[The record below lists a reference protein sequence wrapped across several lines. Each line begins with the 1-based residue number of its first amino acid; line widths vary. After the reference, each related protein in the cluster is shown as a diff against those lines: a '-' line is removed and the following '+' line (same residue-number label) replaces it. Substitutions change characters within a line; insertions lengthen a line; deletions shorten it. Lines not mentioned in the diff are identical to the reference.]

1 MTEKRK
7 IKQFHEMEL
16 DDRIIKA
23 ISKMGWSEPT
33 LIQEAA
39 IPLLLEGKDV
49 IVKARTGSGKTAAF
63 ALPLIQKI
71 LNSKLNAAEQCIS
84 ALVLAPSKELCQ
96 QTRKAMEQMSEK
108 CGKVLRVVDLS
119 SSDTVAQR
127 HVLSERPDVVVTT
140 PAKVLAHM
148 QSGAMDLKHLET
160 LVVDEADLVFSFGFE
175 KDVKK
180 LVEYLPPIYQAVL
193 VSATITEDV
202 MNMKNIILNNPVIL
216 KLEEPEL
223 VPESQLS
230 HQRILAEEV
239 DKPAILYALL
249 KLRLVRGKNV
259 IFVNTVD
266 RCYKLKLFLEQFSIK
281 SCVLNSELPAKI
293 RIHTINQFN
302 QGIYDFIIASD
313 EHMLENPGR
322 NKSDRESGA
331 SRGIDFQCVT
341 NVINFDFPKDV
352 SSYIHRAGRTAR
364 GNNKGTVLSMVSIK
378 DKEINDEVEER
389 LKAGY
394 MSEEQVIKNYQFK
407 MEEVE
412 AFRYRAKDAWRAVT
426 RTAVHE
432 ARVREIKQEIFNSEK
447 LKAFFSENTR
457 DLQVLRHDKPLKTVK
472 VQPHLSHV
480 PEYIVPKA
488 LKRIATTP
496 LTSSSS
502 SAASTKKPRYF
513 NSSAKAAYE
522 SKASNPLLCSEIDF
536 GKKSGGNRR
545 RK

>member
-1 MTEKRK
+1 MEKRQ

-16 DDRIIKA
+16 DDRILKA
-23 ISKMGWSEPT
+23 ISKLGWTEPT

-71 LNSKLNAAEQCIS
+71 LNSKMNADEQCTS
-84 ALVLAPSKELCQ
+84 ALLLAPSKELCQ
-96 QTRKAMEQMSEK
+96 QTRNAMEQMSEK
-108 CGKVLRVVDLS
+108 CGKVLRIVDLS
-119 SSDTVAQR
+119 SSDVVAQR
-127 HVLSERPDVVVTT
+127 HLLSERPDVIITT
-140 PAKVLAHM
+140 PAKVLSHLS
-148 QSGAMDLKHLET
+148 SGAMDLKHLET

-175 KDVKK
+175 KDFKK
-180 LVEYLPPIYQAVL
+180 LVEYLPPIYQAIL
-193 VSATITEDV
+193 VSATITDDV
-202 MNMKNIILNNPVIL
+202 MNMKSIILNNPVIL

-230 HQRILAEEV
+230 HQRILAEEN

-249 KLRLVRGKNV
+249 KLRLIRGKNV

-331 SRGIDFQCVT
+331 SRGIDFQCVS
-341 NVINFDFPKDV
+341 NVINFDFPQDV

-364 GNNKGTVLSMVSIK
+364 GNNKGTVLSFISMK
-378 DKEINDEVEER
+378 DTKINDAVEER
-389 LKAGY
+389 LKEGY

-407 MEEVE
+407 MDEVE
-412 AFRYRAKDAWRAVT
+412 PFRYRAKDAWRAVT
-426 RTAVHE
+426 RIAVHE
-432 ARVREIKQEIFNSEK
+432 ARVKEIKVEIFNSEK
-447 LKAFFSENTR
+447 LKGFFNENAR

-488 LKRIATTP
+488 LKRIASTTTA
-496 LTSSSS
+496 TSSSK
-502 SAASTKKPRYF
+502 TPRYF
-513 NSSAKAAYE
+513 QSSTKAAYE
-522 SKASNPLLCSEIDF
+522 SQSSNPLLCSEIDF
-536 GKKSGGNRR
+536 GKKSGGKR